1 WSDAEEMPG
10 IASLNLGDYAE
21 VTSLSCGSAG
31 NCTVGGYYSS
41 VSGEADFNHA
51 AFVDDETDGT
61 WQPAQQVRGT
71 AVTPPNAQVSS
82 VSCVSASYCAAS
94 GSDPDGGF
102 VITRSTLQQTTTALT
117 LSAATVTYGDEQT
130 ERVSVRVSPHTSGS
144 PTGTVTVK
152 HGSATVCTI
161 TLASAAGSCAVPA
174 TKLGAGKPTVTAVY
188 EGNSDFGPSSSAAKT
203 LTVAKATSKASL
215 TLSAAKVTYGHEG
228 SEHLSVQVTPRYS
241 GAPGGT
247 VKVKSGSSTVCVI
260 TLKSGK
266 GSCRLTAK
274 KLKAGTYHLVASY
287 GGNADFTGGNSGAKT
302 LTVVK

>member
-1 WSDAEEMPG
+1 M
-10 IASLNLGDYAE
+10 
-21 VTSLSCGSAG
+21 
-31 NCTVGGYYSS
+31 
-41 VSGEADFNHA
+41 
-51 AFVDDETDGT
+51 
-61 WQPAQQVRGT
+61 
-71 AVTPPNAQVSS
+71 
-82 VSCVSASYCAAS
+82 
-94 GSDPDGGF
+94 
-102 VITRSTLQQTTTALT
+102 
-117 LSAATVTYGDEQT
+117 
-130 ERVSVRVSPHTSGS
+130 
-144 PTGTVTVK
+144 
-152 HGSATVCTI
+152 
-161 TLASAAGSCAVPA
+161 
-174 TKLGAGKPTVTAVY
+174 TAVY

-266 GSCRLTAK
+266 GSCGLTAK

-302 LTVVK
+302 LTVAK